1 MISIRQKVFDF
12 MEENPNA
19 SNKDIYEK
27 FEAEKQKEK
36 DTVRRYRNQFLREEE
51 EKKNFSGSGINRD
64 IPTIP
69 GISQGVS
76 QPKKETSKEPIKQ
89 NILKNHIPEVSQ
101 VSHRGIPDIP
111 RKIPKS
117 YPVLLADLIFAI
129 RTTLSAYRKETNP
142 EAIARK
148 ARLNALLKK
157 YENEMEDL
165 LERL

>member
-12 MEENPNA
+12 MVKKPKA
-19 SNKDIYEK
+19 SNEEVYEE
-27 FEAEKQKEK
+27 FEANEQKEK
-36 DTVRRYRNQFLREEE
+36 DTVRRYRNQYLKKLQEEE
-51 EKKNFSGSGINRD
+51 NSSSSGTNRD
-64 IPTIP
+64 IPD
-69 GISQGVS
+69 ISQRIS
-76 QPKKETSKEPIKQ
+76 QPKKEISEEPIKQ
-89 NILKNHIPEVSQ
+89 NIPKNHIPEISQ
-101 VSHRGIPDIP
+101 ISHRLIPNIP

-129 RTTLSAYRKETNP
+129 RTTLSAYHKYTNP